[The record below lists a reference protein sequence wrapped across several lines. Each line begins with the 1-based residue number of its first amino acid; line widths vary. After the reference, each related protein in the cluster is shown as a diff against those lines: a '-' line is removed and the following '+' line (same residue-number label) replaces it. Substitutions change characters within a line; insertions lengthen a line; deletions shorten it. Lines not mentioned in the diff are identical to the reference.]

1 MASPRPNPSSSGL
14 RLQRYLAACGLGS
27 RRACEDLIR
36 SGVVT
41 VDDLPV
47 SEMGVV
53 VDPVQQRICVNGRPV
68 RPQETVYLAVNKPPG
83 VMCTSRDPQGRRTV
97 LDLLPPTRARV
108 YTVGRLDLDSEGL
121 LLVTNDGDFA
131 HRLTHPRHH
140 VRKEYL
146 VWIRGALDRSQ
157 RAACLRGVVH
167 EEETLRALEVAA
179 EGFDAGARRY
189 RVVLGEGKKRH
200 IRRMFGA
207 LGHRVVR
214 LKRVKIGPLEVGN
227 LALGASRPLTDPEVA
242 QLVAASSI

>member
-1 MASPRPNPSSSGL
+1 MASARPNPSSNHL

-41 VDDLPV
+41 VDGEPIT
-47 SEMGVV
+47 EMGVT
-53 VDPVQQRICVNGRPV
+53 VDPASQVIQVKGQSVH
-68 RPQETVYLAVNKPPG
+68 PQGSVYYAVHKPPG
-83 VMCTSRDPQGRRTV
+83 VMCTSYDPQGRRKV
-97 LDLLPPTRARV
+97 LDLLPPMPERV

-140 VRKEYL
+140 VQKVYH
-146 VWIRGALDRSQ
+146 VW
-157 RAACLRGVVH
+157 LRGRLNAGHMNQCLQGVPV
-167 EEETLRALEVAA
+167 EGETLRALAVEEEADRA
-179 EGFDAGARRY
+179 RGRRY

-200 IRRMFGA
+200 IRRMFAG

-214 LKRVKIGPLEVGN
+214 LVRVQIGPLQ
-227 LALGASRPLTDPEVA
+227 LGSLLPGRSRPLTADEVA
-242 QLVAASSI
+242 ELLASAR